1 MKKFSHKSVW
11 SFLLRS
17 LLLLELNDIFF
28 TYPNESFSTISN
40 KKVNNIPVRGN
51 GKGNHEGNE
60 YTVKSNDTGIEFV

>member
-28 TYPNESFSTISN
+28 TYPNESFSIISN